1 MDKNDLFYYNNFHIL
16 VEKKSAKNLT
26 KENFSGII
34 VVSKTGGKVMIK
46 LDYTL
51 ESPEQRKELVEQIL
65 AETPEPTDAY
75 LETLADYLV
84 LCMEKQEKKERTLLT
99 DNRMATVNKRETSYE
114 GLVSQLE
121 NGEDGIYNMMT
132 NNKNTIFQPKVMIT
146 KADVDEIPGMQQL
159 RDAIKMWETK
169 LKTSSG
175 REAFIIKNAIIELR
189 KDQYILKNAYRK
201 PIVSSSITRTRHDI
215 PLDDD
220 FSFDD
225 EGFIVPEGVS
235 LCNPKVVSAILCNY
249 SLCKQESW
257 GEFDK
262 DLWYLMDDF
271 DKVADSALK
280 DYPLYERIVEY
291 KIDGLQNVD
300 IQEKIQEEFG
310 IKHSLEYISSLWRN
324 KIPKIIASEAEDR
337 LLNWYFLNEMKGKYK
352 KCSRCGEVKLAHN
365 KYFSKNKTSKDGFYS
380 ICKEC
385 RNAKAK
391 KA

>member
-1 MDKNDLFYYNNFHIL
+1 M
-16 VEKKSAKNLT
+16 
-26 KENFSGII
+26 
-34 VVSKTGGKVMIK
+34 K

-65 AETPEPTDAY
+65 AETPNPSEAY

-84 LCMEKQEKKERTLLT
+84 LCMEKQEKKERKLLT

-121 NGEDGIYNMMT
+121 NGEDGIYNMIT

-146 KADVDEIPGMQQL
+146 KQDVEEIPGMQQL

-169 LKTSSG
+169 LKTVSG
-175 REAFIIKNAIIELR
+175 REAYIIKSAIIELR

-201 PIVSSSITRTRHDI
+201 PIVCNQVTRSRHDI

-225 EGFIVPEGVS
+225 DGFIVPEGVS
-235 LCNPKVVSAILCNY
+235 LCNPKVVEAILCNY
-249 SLCKQESW
+249 SFCKQESW

-271 DKVADSALK
+271 DRVADAALK

-291 KIDGLQNVD
+291 KIDGLQNID
-300 IQEKIQEEFG
+300 IQEKIQMEFG

-337 LLNWYFLNEMKGKYK
+337 LLDWYFLNEMKGKYK
-352 KCSRCGEVKLAHN
+352 KCSRCGKVKLAHN
-365 KYFSKNKTSKDGFYS
+365 KYFSKNKTSRDGFYS
-380 ICKEC
+380 ICKDC

-391 KA
+391 NS